1 MVRATVSELK
11 NHLSAYLRRVK
22 AGETVLI
29 LDRTRPIARIERVA
43 GTEGIDQW
51 LAELAAAGLARLPT
65 RPLPIKQLKAKRP
78 RSRRSV
84 LEALLEERSE
94 GR

>member
-11 NHLSAYLRRVK
+11 NHLSAYLRKVQ

-29 LDRTRPIARIERVA
+29 LDRNRPIARIERIA
-43 GTEGIDQW
+43 GPEAIDQR
-51 LAELAAAGLARLPT
+51 LADLAAAGLVRLPT
-65 RPLPIKQLKAKRP
+65 QPLPMKLLRAKRP
-78 RSRRSV
+78 RSRQSV